1 MAATI
6 AALAVVTGAFGGAWL
21 ANRNAIAIT
30 NKQVESAE
38 RTTLRG
44 NRQAAYSDFIE
55 ALQEEDRDLT
65 RMASALDQDDRA
77 TVEQIRQRR
86 LTGTRLAQTH
96 LRVWLVGPRVVPIAD
111 RLLSR
116 HFGYERGLRVPGAR
130 EGLCQSDGSRRLQME
145 SPCGHRP
152 YPRL

>member
-1 MAATI
+1 MQEPAKAQLLAATI
-6 AALAVVTGAFGGAWL
+6 AALAGVTGAFGGAWL

-65 RMASALDQDDRA
+65 RMASALDQMI
-77 TVEQIRQRR
+77 VRR
-86 LTGTRLAQTH
+86 L
-96 LRVWLVGPRVVPIAD
+96 
-111 RLLSR
+111 SR
-116 HFGYERGLRVPGAR
+116 FA
-130 EGLCQSDGSRRLQME
+130 SDGSLA
-145 SPCGHRP
+145 PD
-152 YPRL
+152 